1 MIQTTVTVA
10 FGMRRVRS
18 WHPITHAGVERLAGV
33 ATAWSTLMYHPFGD
47 DRMPELEITEEQA
60 AYLED
65 LRDAIESELVGPYGT
80 VHRKDALQYL
90 IDDFGAPDD
99 LGGGVEP
106 DGSADEETTPTDD
119 AGGADADAS
128 EDEATADEADD
139 GDGET
144 DDAEATEDDTEA
156 DADGDGGGDDMLDE
170 MMSLLDTHDD
180 KWTEADTEETKYE
193 VDLPDG
199 DTETVQ
205 TQDDVRALLFK
216 HYR

>member
-1 MIQTTVTVA
+1 
-10 FGMRRVRS
+10 
-18 WHPITHAGVERLAGV
+18 
-33 ATAWSTLMYHPFGD
+33 
-47 DRMPELEITEEQA
+47 MPELEITEEQA
-60 AYLED
+60 AYLDD

-80 VHRKDALQYL
+80 VRRKDALQYL

-99 LGGGVEP
+99 LGDGVEP
-106 DGSADEETTPTDD
+106 GGSADGGTAPTDD
-119 AGGADADAS
+119 DGGADADAS
-128 EDEATADEADD
+128 EDEATDDEADE
-139 GDGET
+139 GDGEEPE
-144 DDAEATEDDTEA
+144 DEPAEAEDGDADGAEATGDDTEA
-156 DADGDGGGDDMLDE
+156 DAGEGGNGDDMLDE

>member
-1 MIQTTVTVA
+1 
-10 FGMRRVRS
+10 
-18 WHPITHAGVERLAGV
+18 
-33 ATAWSTLMYHPFGD
+33 
-47 DRMPELEITEEQA
+47 MPELEITEEQA
-60 AYLED
+60 SYLDD
-65 LRDAIESELVGPYGT
+65 LRDAIESEIVGPYGT

-90 IDDFGAPDD
+90 IDNFGTPEE
-99 LGGGVEP
+99 LGDGAEP
-106 DGSADEETTPTDD
+106 SGSADEDTEPSDGEEPADGDANEDEAMDDEGDKTDD
-119 AGGADADAS
+119 EDS
-128 EDEATADEADD
+128 EDESAEDDDDEDKADAEETDEGSESEGGD
-139 GDGET
+139 GDN
-144 DDAEATEDDTEA
+144 
-156 DADGDGGGDDMLDE
+156 GDDDMLDE